1 MWKTVFF
8 YFFLI
13 KKMICYII
21 EYRISCFFHSY
32 IEENN
37 KMNLILDKWNDILE
51 HIRKEHELSDVS
63 FETWLLPLKI
73 HSIEDH
79 TVRIIVPVDQMVTYL
94 NSKFKIPIYV
104 AIAEFTGEKF
114 EIEFITKEEAD
125 ALNQKKKEAPVSPSV
140 RKSAPMNVISEH
152 SNINAKYTFDTFVV
166 GNNNKFAHAASLA
179 VAETPGIVYNPLFLH
194 GGVGLGKTHLMHA
207 IANHILSSNPDMKVL
222 YVTSEY
228 FTNELIETLRAGDPT
243 GMTKF
248 REKYRNIDVL
258 LIDDVQFIIGKESTQ
273 EEFFHTFNSLHNVN
287 KQIIISSDRPPKDI
301 ETLEERLR
309 TRFECGL
316 IADIS
321 SPEFETRMAILRKKE
336 ELEGYQIDD
345 AIITYIATNV
355 KSNIREL
362 EGAFNRLIALST
374 LEKRPIDMPLAEEAI
389 KDIISPGESRKVT
402 PELIIDI
409 VAEHFHVKPE
419 DIKGKK
425 RTADIVY
432 PRQIAMY
439 LCQDHGTSFKR
450 IGELLGGRDH
460 TTVMHGV
467 EKISNELKVND
478 ATERLIETIRK
489 KIYPN

>member
-1 MWKTVFF
+1 
-8 YFFLI
+8 
-13 KKMICYII
+13 
-21 EYRISCFFHSY
+21 
-32 IEENN
+32 
-37 KMNLILDKWNDILE
+37 MNLILDKWNDILE

-73 HSIEDH
+73 HSIQDH
-79 TVRIIVPVDQMVTYL
+79 TIRIIVPVDQMVTYL

-104 AIAEFTGEKF
+104 AVAEFTGEKY
-114 EIEFITKEEAD
+114 EIEFITEEEAHILD
-125 ALNQKKKEAPVSPSV
+125 KKKEKPITSFN
-140 RKSAPMNVISEH
+140 RKPIPA
-152 SNINAKYTFDTFVV
+152 NIILENTSINTKYTFDTFVV

-207 IANHILSSNPDMKVL
+207 IANHILSLNPNMKVL

-273 EEFFHTFNSLHNVN
+273 EEFFHTFNSLHNAN
-287 KQIIISSDRPPKDI
+287 NQIIISSDRPPKDI

-321 SPEFETRMAILRKKE
+321 SPDFETRMAILRKKE
-336 ELEGYQIDD
+336 ELEGYHIDND
-345 AIITYIATNV
+345 IITYIATNV

-374 LEKRPIDMPLAEEAI
+374 LEKRPIEMVLAEEAI

-402 PELIIDI
+402 PELIIEI
-409 VAEHFHVKPE
+409 VAEHFHIEPE
-419 DIKGKK
+419 DFKGKK

-439 LCQDHGTSFKR
+439 LCQNHGTSYKM

-467 EKISNELKVND
+467 EKISNEMKNNDSTLHLIQTLK
-478 ATERLIETIRK
+478 K

>member
-1 MWKTVFF
+1 
-8 YFFLI
+8 
-13 KKMICYII
+13 
-21 EYRISCFFHSY
+21 
-32 IEENN
+32 
-37 KMNLILDKWNDILE
+37 MNLILDKWNDILE

-73 HSIEDH
+73 HSIQDH
-79 TVRIIVPVDQMVTYL
+79 TIRIIVPVDQMVTYL

-104 AIAEFTGEKF
+104 AVAEFTGEKY
-114 EIEFITKEEAD
+114 EIEFITEEEAKLLD
-125 ALNQKKKEAPVSPSV
+125 QKKEKPAPSPAP
-140 RKSAPMNVISEH
+140 RKLPPAGFNPENSS
-152 SNINAKYTFDTFVV
+152 INTKYTFNTFVV

-207 IANHILSSNPDMKVL
+207 IANHILSINPDMKVL

-273 EEFFHTFNSLHNVN
+273 EEFFHTFNSLHNAN

-321 SPEFETRMAILRKKE
+321 SPDFETRMAILRKKE
-336 ELEGYQIDD
+336 ELEGYEIDND
-345 AIITYIATNV
+345 IITYIATNV

-374 LEKRPIDMPLAEEAI
+374 LEKRPIDMTLAEEAI

-402 PELIIDI
+402 PELIIEI
-409 VAEHFHVKPE
+409 VAEHFHVRPE
-419 DIKGKK
+419 DFKSKK
-425 RTADIVY
+425 RTAEIVY

-439 LCQDHGTSFKR
+439 LCQDHGTSLKR

-467 EKISNELKVND
+467 EKISNEMKTND
-478 ATERLIETIRK
+478 STFHLIQTLRK

>member
-1 MWKTVFF
+1 
-8 YFFLI
+8 
-13 KKMICYII
+13 
-21 EYRISCFFHSY
+21 
-32 IEENN
+32 
-37 KMNLILDKWNDILE
+37 MNLILDKWNDILE

-228 FTNELIETLRAGDPT
+228 FTN
-243 GMTKF
+243 
-248 REKYRNIDVL
+248 
-258 LIDDVQFIIGKESTQ
+258 
-273 EEFFHTFNSLHNVN
+273 
-287 KQIIISSDRPPKDI
+287 
-301 ETLEERLR
+301 
-309 TRFECGL
+309 
-316 IADIS
+316 
-321 SPEFETRMAILRKKE
+321 
-336 ELEGYQIDD
+336 
-345 AIITYIATNV
+345 
-355 KSNIREL
+355 
-362 EGAFNRLIALST
+362 
-374 LEKRPIDMPLAEEAI
+374 
-389 KDIISPGESRKVT
+389 
-402 PELIIDI
+402 
-409 VAEHFHVKPE
+409 
-419 DIKGKK
+419 
-425 RTADIVY
+425 
-432 PRQIAMY
+432 
-439 LCQDHGTSFKR
+439 
-450 IGELLGGRDH
+450 
-460 TTVMHGV
+460 
-467 EKISNELKVND
+467 
-478 ATERLIETIRK
+478 
-489 KIYPN
+489 

>member
-1 MWKTVFF
+1 
-8 YFFLI
+8 
-13 KKMICYII
+13 
-21 EYRISCFFHSY
+21 
-32 IEENN
+32 
-37 KMNLILDKWNDILE
+37 MNLILDKWSDILE

-73 HSIEDH
+73 HSIEGH

-104 AIAEFTGEKF
+104 AIAEFTGEKYD
-114 EIEFITKEEAD
+114 IEFITKEEAD
-125 ALNQKKKEAPVSPSV
+125 AFDLKQKKESPATSALRRQVPV
-140 RKSAPMNVISEH
+140 NVISEQ

-207 IANHILSSNPDMKVL
+207 IANHILNINPNMKVL

-321 SPEFETRMAILRKKE
+321 SPDFETRMAILRKKE

-345 AIITYIATNV
+345 GIITYIATNV

-409 VAEHFHVKPE
+409 VAEHFHVKPD

-478 ATERLIETIRK
+478 STVRLVETIRK

>member
-114 EIEFITKEEAD
+114 EIEFITKEQAD

-248 REKYRNIDVL
+248 REKYRNIDV
-258 LIDDVQFIIGKESTQ
+258 
-273 EEFFHTFNSLHNVN
+273 N

-389 KDIISPGESRKVT
+389 KDIIS
-402 PELIIDI
+402 
-409 VAEHFHVKPE
+409 EHFHVKPE